1 MPANSKVEKQ
11 ILINAESWWQR
22 LEQVVKIT
30 DKMGQIKHFVLHH
43 EDAIKGDKT
52 QLVVASL
59 LQKSSTK
66 ITDL

>member
-11 ILINAESWWQR
+11 ILINAESWGQR

-43 EDAIKGDKT
+43 EDAIKGDK
-52 QLVVASL
+52 
-59 LQKSSTK
+59 SSARCRQF
-66 ITDL
+66 ITEKFNKNH